1 MKIAVTGSSGKL
13 GRVAMR
19 VLTAAGHRAPGF
31 DLSAST
37 YGDPTVRLDCSDF
50 GAVMGALSGVDAA
63 VRGFDAVLH
72 LAGIPMP
79 GTTTDEAAFR
89 INTLGTYNVFSA
101 AARLGIGKVVWASSE
116 TVLGL
121 PFGSDKV
128 RSWPP
133 EFAPVTE
140 AHPLRPNWSYAL
152 SKMLGEEM
160 AAQFV
165 RWHPTMAITSL
176 RFSNV
181 YAPEDYAAI
190 PTIHADPASRKWNL
204 WGYVDAEDA
213 ADACR
218 LALEVTHTGPDS
230 AGHRALT
237 IAAAD
242 NVAGRDSRALMAEHF
257 PGVPLADGLTGDM
270 SLLSS
275 EAARAAIGYAPS
287 RSWRTRAALG

>member
-19 VLTAAGHRAPGF
+19 GLKAAGHRATGF

-50 GAVMGALSGVDAA
+50 GAVMGALSGVDAMA
-63 VRGFDAVLH
+63 RGFDAVLH

-89 INTLGTYNVFSA
+89 VNTLSTYNVFSA
-101 AARLGIGKVVWASSE
+101 AARLGIDKVVWASSE
-116 TVLGL
+116 TILGL
-121 PFGSDKV
+121 PFAE
-128 RSWPP
+128 PP
-133 EFAPVTE
+133 EFAPITE
-140 AHPLRPNWSYAL
+140 AHPLKPNWSYAL
-152 SKMLGEEM
+152 SKVLGEEM

-165 RWHPTMAITSL
+165 RWHPAMAITSL

-181 YAPEDYAAI
+181 YATQDYAAI
-190 PTIHADPASRKWNL
+190 QAIHADPASRKWNL

-218 LALEVTHTGPDS
+218 LALEATHT
-230 AGHRALT
+230 GHRALI

-242 NVAGRDSRALMAEHF
+242 NVAGRGSRALMGEHF
-257 PGVPLADGLTGDM
+257 PTVPLADDLAGEA

-275 EAARAAIGYAPS
+275 AAAGEAIGYAPS
-287 RSWRTRAALG
+287 RSWRNRCGAAQTT

>member
-13 GRVAMR
+13 GCVAMR
-19 VLTAAGHRAPGF
+19 VLKAAGHRVTGF

-37 YGDPTVRLDCSDF
+37 YGDATVRLDCSDF

-63 VRGFDAVLH
+63 ARGFDAVLH

-89 INTLGTYNVFSA
+89 VNTMSTYNVFSA
-101 AARLGIGKVVWASSE
+101 AARLGINKVVWASSE
-116 TVLGL
+116 TILGL
-121 PFGSDKV
+121 PFAE
-128 RSWPP
+128 PP

-140 AHPLRPNWSYAL
+140 AHPLKPNWSYAL
-152 SKMLGEEM
+152 SKVLGEEM
-160 AAQFV
+160 AGQFA
-165 RWHPTMAITSL
+165 RWHPQMAITSL

-181 YAPEDYAAI
+181 YSAEDYAAI
-190 PTIHADPASRKWNL
+190 PTIQADPASRKWNL

-218 LALEVTHTGPDS
+218 LALEATHT
-230 AGHRALT
+230 GHRALI

-242 NVAGRDSRALMAEHF
+242 NVAGQDSRALMAEHF
-257 PGVPLADGLTGDM
+257 PTVPLADDLTGDA

-275 EAARAAIGYAPS
+275 AAAREAIGYAPS
-287 RSWRTRAALG
+287 RSWRNRCGAAQAT

>member
-19 VLTAAGHRAPGF
+19 VLKAAGHRATGF

-50 GAVMGALSGVDAA
+50 GAVMGALSGVDAVA
-63 VRGFDAVLH
+63 RGFDAVLH

-79 GTTTDEAAFR
+79 GATTDEAAFR
-89 INTLGTYNVFSA
+89 VNTLSTYNVFSA
-101 AARLGIGKVVWASSE
+101 AARLGIDNVVWASSE

-121 PFGSDKV
+121 PFAQ
-128 RSWPP
+128 PP
-133 EFAPVTE
+133 EFAPITE
-140 AHPLRPNWSYAL
+140 AHPLKPNWSYAL
-152 SKMLGEEM
+152 SKLLGEEM

-165 RWHPTMAITSL
+165 RWHPAMGITSL

-181 YAPEDYAAI
+181 YAPEDYAAVQAI
-190 PTIHADPASRKWNL
+190 QADPASRKWNL
-204 WGYVDAEDA
+204 WSYVDAEDA

-218 LALEVTHTGPDS
+218 MALEATHT
-230 AGHRALT
+230 GHRALI

-242 NVAGRDSRALMAEHF
+242 NVAGRDSRALMAEHY
-257 PGVPLADGLTGDM
+257 PAVPLADSLAGEQ
-270 SLLSS
+270 SLLST
-275 EAARAAIGYAPS
+275 AAAGEAIGYAPS
-287 RSWRTRAALG
+287 RSWRDHSASQQI

>member
-19 VLTAAGHRAPGF
+19 VLKAAGHRATGF

-37 YGDPTVRLDCSDF
+37 YGDQTVRLDCSDF
-50 GAVMGALSGVDAA
+50 GAVIGALSGVDAA
-63 VRGFDAVLH
+63 ARGFDAVLH
-72 LAGIPMP
+72 LAGVPMP

-89 INTLGTYNVFSA
+89 VNTLSTYNVFSA
-101 AARLGIGKVVWASSE
+101 AARLGIKNVVWASSE

-121 PFGSDKV
+121 PFAE
-128 RSWPP
+128 PP
-133 EFAPVTE
+133 AFAPITE
-140 AHPLRPNWSYAL
+140 AHPLKPNWSYAL
-152 SKMLGEEM
+152 SKLLGEEM

-165 RWHPTMAITSL
+165 RWHPAMAITSL

-190 PTIHADPASRKWNL
+190 PAIHADPASRKWNM

-218 LALEVTHTGPDS
+218 LALEADHK
-230 AGHRALT
+230 GHRALI

-242 NVAGRDSRALMAEHF
+242 NVAGQDSRALMAEHF
-257 PGVPLADGLTGDM
+257 PTVPLADNLAGEA

-275 EAARAAIGYAPS
+275 AVAREAIGYVPS
-287 RSWRTRAALG
+287 RSWRNRKQA

>member
-1 MKIAVTGSSGKL
+1 MPMKIAVTGSSGKL

-19 VLTAAGHRAPGF
+19 VLKAAGHRATGF

-50 GAVMGALSGVDAA
+50 GAVIGSLSGVDAVA
-63 VRGFDAVLH
+63 RGFDAVLH

-89 INTLGTYNVFSA
+89 VNTLSTYNVFSA
-101 AARLGIGKVVWASSE
+101 AARLGIDKVVWASSE
-116 TVLGL
+116 TILGL
-121 PFGSDKV
+121 PFAE
-128 RSWPP
+128 PP
-133 EFAPVTE
+133 EFAPITE
-140 AHPLRPNWSYAL
+140 VHPLKPNWSYAL
-152 SKMLGEEM
+152 SKLLGEEM
-160 AAQFV
+160 AGQFA
-165 RWHPTMAITSL
+165 RWHPAMAITSL

-190 PTIHADPASRKWNL
+190 PAIHADPASRKWNL

-218 LALEVTHTGPDS
+218 LALEAEHT
-230 AGHRALT
+230 GHRALI

-242 NVAGRDSRALMAEHF
+242 NVAGQNSRALMAEHF
-257 PGVPLADGLTGDM
+257 PTVPLADDLSGDA

-275 EAARAAIGYAPS
+275 AAAHEAFGYAPS
-287 RSWRTRAALG
+287 RSWRTRSGQAQAT

>member
-19 VLTAAGHRAPGF
+19 VLKAAGHRATGF

-50 GAVMGALSGVDAA
+50 GAVMGALSGVDAVA
-63 VRGFDAVLH
+63 RGFDAVLH

-79 GTTTDEAAFR
+79 GATTDEAAFR
-89 INTLGTYNVFSA
+89 VNTLSTYNVFSA
-101 AARLGIGKVVWASSE
+101 AARLGIDNVVWASSE

-121 PFGSDKV
+121 PFAQ
-128 RSWPP
+128 PP
-133 EFAPVTE
+133 EFAPITE
-140 AHPLRPNWSYAL
+140 AHPLKPNWSYAL
-152 SKMLGEEM
+152 SKLLGEEM

-165 RWHPTMAITSL
+165 RWHPAMGITSL

-181 YAPEDYAAI
+181 YAPEDYAAVQAI
-190 PTIHADPASRKWNL
+190 QADPASRKWNL
-204 WGYVDAEDA
+204 WSYVDAEDA

-218 LALEVTHTGPDS
+218 LALEATHT
-230 AGHRALT
+230 GHRALI

-242 NVAGRDSRALMAEHF
+242 NVTGRDSRALMAEHY
-257 PGVPLADGLTGDM
+257 PAVPLADSLAGEQ
-270 SLLSS
+270 SLLST
-275 EAARAAIGYAPS
+275 AAAGEAIGYAPS
-287 RSWRTRAALG
+287 RSWRDHSASQQI

>member
-19 VLTAAGHRAPGF
+19 VLKAAGHRATGF
-31 DLSAST
+31 DLSAAT

-50 GAVMGALSGVDAA
+50 GAVIGSLSGVDAVA
-63 VRGFDAVLH
+63 RGFDAVLH

-89 INTLGTYNVFSA
+89 VNTLSTYNVFSA
-101 AARLGIGKVVWASSE
+101 AARLGIDKVVWASSE
-116 TVLGL
+116 TILGL
-121 PFGSDKV
+121 PFAE
-128 RSWPP
+128 PP
-133 EFAPVTE
+133 EFAPITE
-140 AHPLRPNWSYAL
+140 VHPLKPNWSYAL
-152 SKMLGEEM
+152 SKLLGEEM
-160 AAQFV
+160 AGQFA
-165 RWHPTMAITSL
+165 RWHPAMAITSL

-190 PTIHADPASRKWNL
+190 PAIHADPASRKWNL

-218 LALEVTHTGPDS
+218 LALEAEHT
-230 AGHRALT
+230 GHRALI

-242 NVAGRDSRALMAEHF
+242 NVAGQNSRALMAEHF
-257 PGVPLADGLTGDM
+257 PTVPLADDLSGDA

-275 EAARAAIGYAPS
+275 AAAHEAFGYAPS
-287 RSWRTRAALG
+287 RSWRTRSGQAQAT